1 VELGL
6 VESLFNLFLGELERN
21 DLVVNEGKIVDAS
34 FVDVPRQR
42 NSRDENQLIKDGE
55 TPATLSENPNV
66 LSQKDLDARWTKK
79 NGQSYYGY
87 KNHIKVDSKSK
98 LITKYTVT
106 DASVHDSQA
115 IADLLEEEK
124 DKGQPFFADSAYT
137 GPKQQNVIEANG
149 MESKVCEKGVKN
161 KPLTQEQVESNRLKS
176 KTRSRVEHIFGFMEM
191 SMNGMYINTIGIKRA
206 TATIGMM
213 NLVYNMFRKASLV

>member
-1 VELGL
+1 M
-6 VESLFNLFLGELERN
+6 
-21 DLVVNEGKIVDAS
+21 
-34 FVDVPRQR
+34 
-42 NSRDENQLIKDGE
+42 
-55 TPATLSENPNV
+55 
-66 LSQKDLDARWTKK
+66 
-79 NGQSYYGY
+79 
-87 KNHIKVDSKSK
+87 
-98 LITKYTVT
+98 
-106 DASVHDSQA
+106 HDSQA

-137 GPKQQNVIEANG
+137 GSKQQYVIEANG
-149 MESKVCEKGVKN
+149 MENKACEKGAKN
-161 KPLTQEQVESNRLKS
+161 KPLTQEQIESNRLKS